1 MKKSLPLNKANV
13 TVVGAGLMGGSI
25 LKTLAKCENRPK
37 KITALD
43 INDEILM
50 KIKEMSIADN
60 ATDSAQQ
67 ALLDADLVI
76 ISLYPAQAI
85 KFIKDNAQ
93 YLKNGCVVTDICGVK
108 REVMDVIPDIIPSS
122 VSYVGGHPM
131 AGREHM
137 GFDYSIDNLFENCKY
152 IVDDGDEAGKDMVIE
167 LAKTLGAGKVV
178 ESSALNHDELIAY
191 TSQLPHVLA
200 VAYMLCAKDRNVEEF
215 SAGSFRD
222 ITRVAMINDVMWSEL
237 FCENKDMLV
246 KEVAALRE
254 RLKELE
260 GYIETCD
267 SESLKKW
274 MKQAAQMRENVHEIK
289 LNT

>member
-13 TVVGAGLMGGSI
+13 TIVGAGLMGGSM
-25 LKTLAKCENRPK
+25 LKTLVKCDNRPQ

-43 INDEILM
+43 IDKEILK
-50 KIKEMSIADN
+50 KIQKRSLADF
-60 ATDSAQQ
+60 ATDDAQQ
-67 ALLDADLVI
+67 ALADADLVV

-93 YLKNGCVVTDICGVK
+93 FLKDGCVITDICGVK
-108 REVMDVIPDIIPSS
+108 REVMDVIPDLIPES

-137 GFDYSIDNLFENCKY
+137 GFDYSIDNLFVNCKY
-152 IVDDGDEAGKDMVIE
+152 IVDDGDEEGKDMVIE

-178 ESSALNHDELIAY
+178 QSSALNHDELIAY

-222 ITRVAMINDVMWSEL
+222 VTRVAMINDVMWSEL

-254 RLKELE
+254 GLKELE
-260 GYIETCD
+260 EYIDNCD
-267 SESLKKW
+267 AQSLRKR
-274 MKQAAQMRENVHEIK
+274 MKQAADMRESVHEIK

>member
-1 MKKSLPLNKANV
+1 MKKSLPLNKTNV

-25 LKTLAKCENRPK
+25 LKTLGKCDNRPK

-43 INDEILM
+43 IDDEILE
-50 KIKEMSIADN
+50 KIKKLSLADD
-60 ATDSAQQ
+60 ATSDAEQ
-67 ALLDADLVI
+67 ALKNADLVI

-85 KFIKDNAQ
+85 RFIRDNAQ
-93 YLKNGCVVTDICGVK
+93 YLKTGCVVTDICGVK
-108 REVMDVIPDIIPSS
+108 REVMNAIPDLIPDG

-137 GFDYSIDNLFENCKY
+137 GFDYSTDNLFANCKY
-152 IVDDGDEAGKDMVIE
+152 IIDDGDAAGKDMVIE

-200 VAYMLCAKDRNVEEF
+200 VAYMLCAGDRNVEEF

-222 ITRVAMINDVMWSEL
+222 VTRVAMINDVMWSEL

-246 KEVAALRE
+246 KEIAQLRSG
-254 RLKELE
+254 LKELE
-260 GYIETCD
+260 VYIEKCD
-267 SESLKKW
+267 AEALRKK
-274 MKQAAQMRENVHEIK
+274 MKQASQMRENVNEIK
-289 LNT
+289 

>member
-13 TVVGAGLMGGSI
+13 AVVGAGLMGGSI
-25 LKTLAKCENRPK
+25 LKTLVKSENHPK

-43 INDEILM
+43 IDKETLK
-50 KIKEMSIADN
+50 KIEKMSLADC

-67 ALLDADLVI
+67 ALKDADLVI

-85 KFIKDNAQ
+85 RFIKENAQ
-93 YLKNGCVVTDICGVK
+93 YLKEGCVVTDICGVK
-108 REVMDVIPDIIPSS
+108 REVMDAMPSLIS
-122 VSYVGGHPM
+122 TGVSYVGGHPM

-152 IVDDGDEAGKDMVIE
+152 IVDDSDEAGKDMVIE

-200 VAYMLCAKDRNVEEF
+200 VAYMLCAKDRNVDEF

-222 ITRVAMINDVMWSEL
+222 VTRVAMINDVMWSEL

-246 KEVAALRE
+246 KEVASLRE

-260 GYIETCD
+260 EYIEQCD
-267 SESLKKW
+267 SESLRKR
-274 MKQAAQMRENVHEIK
+274 MKQAADMRENVHEIK